1 MQFADCGSVLEGEAL
16 ENENKKNMT
25 NIYMIVTFVIKS
37 RAENVVILMRA
48 GTKVIGEDIV
58 YLIRIGSKDN

>member
-1 MQFADCGSVLEGEAL
+1 
-16 ENENKKNMT
+16 MT